1 MWAYDRSSFARSVL
15 TAALLGAGVW
25 TIIVVSDEAGSSFGM
40 RSARL
45 CALAPVLQIL
55 AVLWVLESARSRG
68 EERALAALGVTPL
81 RAAAAAVAGAWVV
94 GLAASLW
101 LASPWADPRSL
112 FPVIGA
118 EHAWSRAGASWVD
131 AVSGTEVD
139 ALGGGLALHAPVT
152 QHAAASQTRA
162 ALLLLLPLS
171 LVAPLWAA
179 LRCAPKERWL
189 VAVGSAML
197 VVSALHAAAAR
208 RVPELVL
215 AGSASPLALHAL
227 WLARSQRALR
237 TPQTG
242 PRPGA
247 R

>member
-1 MWAYDRSSFARSVL
+1 MRAYDRSLFSRSVL

-25 TIIVVSDEAGSSFGM
+25 TIILVSDEAGSSFGM

-55 AVLWVLESARSRG
+55 AVLWVLESARGRG

-94 GLAASLW
+94 GLVASLW
-101 LASPWADPRSL
+101 VASPWADPRSL

-118 EHAWSRAGASWVD
+118 DHAWSRAAAGWVD

-139 ALGGGLALHAPVT
+139 ALGGGLTVREPST
-152 QHAAASQTRA
+152 RRAADSQTRA
-162 ALLLLLPLS
+162 ALLLLLPLL

-179 LRCAPKERWL
+179 LRCASKERWL
-189 VAVGSAML
+189 VAVGCAML
-197 VVSALHAAAAR
+197 AVSALHAAAAR
-208 RVPELVL
+208 RVPEILL
-215 AGSASPLALHAL
+215 AGSASPLVLHAL
-227 WLARSQRALR
+227 WLARSQRGLR
-237 TPQTG
+237 TLWTG
-242 PRPGA
+242 RRPGA